1 MSQSLEFRIREEKMN
16 WHFLSLL
23 QGIGWENILDIALA
37 SVLLWLGI
45 DALRRSRM
53 RIAGLVLLG
62 FGALFLIVKH
72 LEMQLTV
79 WILQGLA
86 SLFVLILIIVF
97 QSEIRLRLER
107 LSGRLVGRRTPQ
119 LSWAVP
125 DILCETLMTLSKA
138 RRGALI
144 ILPGNDP
151 LELFTTEGLPLNGQ
165 LSLPLLLSIFDPN
178 SPGHDGALIV
188 EGFRAARFGVHLPL
202 SKDNEQ
208 LQGRGTRHAAALGLS
223 EKTDALVLVVS
234 EETGRVTAAQNGTLR
249 PLQRLRDL
257 QEAIAG
263 FFEEHCDPG
272 RKRVPSKFLGKGSL
286 EGVLAVFLALVLWM
300 FLVPGSEID
309 TIVRQVPL
317 KIENVPADYTLKE
330 VVPAEVAVTL
340 SGPRRKL
347 FLFDAENLTIPV
359 DATLT
364 RFGRQT
370 FSLPPSSILL
380 PRDLEVAEIQ
390 PSQIKVLVEPK

>member
-1 MSQSLEFRIREEKMN
+1 MY
-16 WHFLSLL
+16 WHFLNML
-23 QGIGWENILDIALA
+23 QGIGWEDILDIALA
-37 SVLLWLGI
+37 SVVLWLGI

-53 RIAGLVLLG
+53 RIAGLILLA
-62 FGALFLIVKH
+62 FGALFLIARQ

-86 SLFVLILIIVF
+86 ALLVLILIIVF

-107 LSGRLVGRRTPQ
+107 LSGRLVGRRTPP

-125 DILCETLMTLSKA
+125 DILCETLITLSKA

-144 ILPGNDP
+144 VLPGNDP
-151 LELFTTEGLPLNGQ
+151 LEWFTTEGLPLNGQ

-202 SKDNEQ
+202 TKDVEQ

-223 EKTDALVLVVS
+223 EKTDALILVVS
-234 EETGRVTAAQNGTLR
+234 EETGRVSAAHNGTLR
-249 PLQRLRDL
+249 TLQNLREL
-257 QEAIAG
+257 KETITG
-263 FFEEHCDPG
+263 FFEEHEVPR
-272 RKRVPSKFLGKGSL
+272 RKRAPSKILGKGSL
-286 EGVLAVFLALVLWM
+286 EGVLAVFLAVVFWM
-300 FLVPGSEID
+300 FLVPGSEIG
-309 TIVRQVPL
+309 TVVRQVPL

-330 VVPAEVAVTL
+330 VVPAEVSVTL
-340 SGPRRKL
+340 TGPRRKL
-347 FLFDAENLTIPV
+347 FLLDAENLSIPV

-370 FSLPPSSILL
+370 FSLPRSSIIL
-380 PRDLEVAEIQ
+380 PRDLDVAEIQ